1 MTARRSSRASTSR
14 SPPGEVVALLGPSGA
29 GKSSL
34 LRVDRR
40 AAGRRIGATS
50 AGTAPTS
57 PGCRPTAD
65 GSGWCSRTRCCSRT
79 STSAGNVAYGLT
91 AGAGQRDGAGSRSS
105 WRWWTWPGTPLGR
118 SSTLSGGEAQRVAL
132 ARALAPAPRL
142 LLLDEPF
149 GALDRELRDRLAVDV
164 RDLLH
169 RLGTPAVHV
178 THDLTEA
185 ELVADR
191 VVRLVPSPL
200 GTGRTLAELTP
211 RWFDP
216 PEGPRTLGS
225 RVARRSGR
233 ARVPVCPAVSGS

>member
-1 MTARRSSRASTSR
+1 MALSYDGAPLLASVNLR
-14 SPPGEVVALLGPSGA
+14 VPPGEVVALLGPSGA

-34 LRVDRR
+34 LR
-40 AAGRRIGATS
+40 AIAGPAGRRIG
-50 AGTAPTS
+50 G
-57 PGCRPTAD
+57 
-65 GSGWCSRTRCCSRT
+65 
-79 STSAGNVAYGLT
+79 YG
-91 AGAGQRDGAGSRSS
+91 
-105 WRWWTWPGTPLGR
+105 PLGR
-118 SSTLSGGEAQRVAL
+118 RRRHPGAGPPATVRAGVPGRAAVPPPRRRRATSRTASRPEQKAARRGRVDELLGCSWIWRATASRPVATLSGGEAQRVAL

-191 VVRLVPSPL
+191 VVRLVPITS
-200 GTGRTLAELTP
+200 GNRSDARRVTP

-216 PEGPRTLGS
+216 PEGLPVLWAS
-225 RVARRSGR
+225 R
-233 ARVPVCPAVSGS
+233 